1 MNSEDDRNMIFRVFL
16 LYLKLIFRKLVQGES
31 MKKRKFPSCILFLSG
46 FLAGNLLP
54 NIFWKLKWQQITLS
68 SVYFLTTFANSSV
81 TGNEYLR
88 ELIKCRGSLFVL
100 TVICGFSV
108 FGAPLAVLE
117 IIALGVYT
125 GVILSVSILEFGF
138 IGGFAGM
145 AFLLPQYLFYIPV
158 FLYIA
163 EQVWGVSAGIWR
175 NRGLFPQKV
184 GRYLLRVTP
193 MAAVYVLGILSE
205 CYINPWIV
213 EKMLGHIK
221 FF

>member
-1 MNSEDDRNMIFRVFL
+1 M
-16 LYLKLIFRKLVQGES
+16 LYLKTIFRKLVQGES

-54 NIFWKLKWQQITLS
+54 NIFWKLKWQQTTLS
-68 SVYFLTTFANSSV
+68 SVYFLSIFTNSNI
-81 TGNEYLR
+81 TGNEYLK
-88 ELIKCRGSLFVL
+88 ELIKCRGSLMAL

-117 IIALGVYT
+117 VIAMGFYI
-125 GVILSVSILEFGF
+125 GVILSISILEFGF
-138 IGGFAGM
+138 IGGFVGM

-158 FLYIA
+158 FLYTT
-163 EQVWGVSAGIWR
+163 EQVWGVSAGIWK

-184 GRYLLRVTP
+184 GRYFLRLAP
-193 MAAVYVLGILSE
+193 MMAVYALGILSE

-213 EKMLGHIK
+213 EKMLVHIK
-221 FF
+221 IF